1 MQISKNKSME
11 IELNDATDEPLSLK
25 HFTNCFNQN
34 KDEKKKQ
41 LSGSHCSD

>member
-1 MQISKNKSME
+1 MQISRNKSME

-34 KDEKKKQ
+34 KDEKKAVEWES
-41 LSGSHCSD
+41 LL